1 MTIKAILFDKD
12 GTLFDFEGTYGP
24 ATAGVIR
31 HLAAGDSGLERL
43 LSDLVEFDLDRETFG
58 KASTVIAGSA
68 ADLAEIWSQHLSG
81 GDVSALAIEID
92 ALFAEHSR
100 TSIVPFRGL
109 TEVLER
115 LALAGHAMGIA
126 TNDSEAGARS
136 QLEIAGISRHFPF
149 VAGYDSGFG
158 AKPDCGMVEAFSSH
172 TGILPSQIAMVGD
185 SLHDMR
191 CARGGGALAVAVASG
206 MASADE
212 LAPFADH
219 VIASIRDLPRLVARL
234 NAA

>member
-12 GTLFDFEGTYGP
+12 GTLLDFEGTYGP
-24 ATAGVIR
+24 AAAGVIR
-31 HLAAGDSGLERL
+31 HLASGDAALARL
-43 LSDLVEFDLDRETFG
+43 LAELVEFDLDREAFG
-58 KASTVIAGSA
+58 ESSTVIAGSA
-68 ADLAEIWSQHLSG
+68 ADLAELWCEHLAG
-81 GDVSALAIEID
+81 KDVPDLALEID
-92 ALFAEHSR
+92 ALFTDYSR
-100 TSIVPFRGL
+100 ASIVPFQGL
-109 TEVLER
+109 NEVLQS
-115 LALAGHAMGIA
+115 LANAGHLMGIA

-136 QLEIAGISRHFPF
+136 QLEIVGISSHFPF

-158 AKPDCGMVEAFSSH
+158 AKPDCGMVKAFASH
-172 TGILPSQIAMVGD
+172 TGIPPSEIAMVGD

-219 VIASIRDLPRLVARL
+219 VIASVRDLPGLVSRL